1 VASSAR
7 AATMLIMKVFFMVP
21 PDIIFS
27 ETRIGLCIHNVANI
41 LLMLV
46 IRSATKS
53 VTHFADKFSIHP
65 SGRTRPT
72 TS

>member
-1 VASSAR
+1 
-7 AATMLIMKVFFMVP
+7 
-21 PDIIFS
+21 
-27 ETRIGLCIHNVANI
+27 
-41 LLMLV
+41 MLV